1 MENSKG
7 SPKTRKDFK
16 EMVKDIRIAM
26 LCTITS
32 EGYIH
37 SRPMGT
43 SDVDEEGNIWFF
55 TSESSQKINEVEDN
69 SNVSVCYADPDD
81 NTYVCVMGTAQI
93 VHDRKKI
100 DELWNPA
107 LKIWF
112 PEGKEDPEI
121 VLIKIDPISA
131 EYWDSSSSKMVVL
144 FNMAKALVTGKEY
157 DEGEYGKINL

>member
-1 MENSKG
+1 MENARG
-7 SPKTRKDFK
+7 SAKTREDFK
-16 EMVKDIRIAM
+16 EMVKDIRIAL
-26 LCTITS
+26 LCTITP
-32 EGYIH
+32 EGRIH

-43 SDVDEEGNIWFF
+43 SDVDEKGNIWFF
-55 TSESSQKINEVEDN
+55 TNESSQKINEVEDN
-69 SNVSVCYADPDD
+69 SNVSVCYSDPGD

-100 DELWNPA
+100 DKLWNPA

-112 PEGKEDPEI
+112 PEGKEDPEL
-121 VLIKIDPISA
+121 VLIKIDPLSA

-157 DEGEYGKINL
+157 GEGEYGKINL